1 MKPRTITN
9 RNITRE
15 VLLMMADKIEG
26 AWIGIRIAGLLLILS
41 GWKST
46 AVARLFNLSRP
57 SVISWIKKVNEEGVT
72 SIEDKPRPGR
82 PSKLNEKVVGVLE
95 EALSKSPEE
104 YKLSRF
110 RWDSVVIVEF
120 IKKKLNISLQPR
132 QARNWLKKLG
142 YVRKRPIH
150 SYVQASDKGIKEFR
164 QSLKKNL
171 KNQERIKDYYCF
183 YGRSRIF
190 FAPKVRLGLGKKGS
204 KPKVPTASRHQRLNL
219 AGWVA
224 PWVGWHGLMRID
236 KGNTDAFL
244 LFLKYL
250 HNRLKEFTVYLY
262 ADGSLLAQGR
272 KGERGTEKAFKYSLG
287 IFTTLS
293 SRIKSSGTY
302 LASSPV

>member
-1 MKPRTITN
+1 MLHETTN
-9 RNITRE
+9 NNKQNITRE

-46 AVARLFNLSRP
+46 AVTRLFNLSRP

-150 SYVQASDKGIKEFR
+150 RYVQASDKGIKEFR
-164 QSLKKNL
+164 QSLKK
-171 KNQERIKDYYCF
+171 
-183 YGRSRIF
+183 
-190 FAPKVRLGLGKKGS
+190 
-204 KPKVPTASRHQRLNL
+204 
-219 AGWVA
+219 
-224 PWVGWHGLMRID
+224 
-236 KGNTDAFL
+236 
-244 LFLKYL
+244 
-250 HNRLKEFTVYLY
+250 
-262 ADGSLLAQGR
+262 
-272 KGERGTEKAFKYSLG
+272 
-287 IFTTLS
+287 
-293 SRIKSSGTY
+293 KS
-302 LASSPV
+302 